1 MTLMV
6 RLKFAVFAAAVLL
19 LWIWHLYA
27 LAPSLS
33 ARAVDAASIQAA
45 RAPAGLALKIDE
57 RRREFH
63 RAALKVASAPAAMA
77 SLRNRAEPPLPE
89 KFGPLRTAALDS
101 IPEPYRPALVVALTN
116 EHGTIYA
123 RGSAEPVPDA
133 KDLNVAAL
141 AAAGA
146 EGLWQEAFGAIHL
159 FFSFPAAVFDRGEPK
174 VLGSLV
180 LGAPLLVD
188 GLLDASAKEA
198 GLGAM
203 ALLENGKIV
212 STAGPEKVSIERL
225 DKALLPGKT
234 GVVARSALSSFGPF
248 QFPVGTS
255 GDSFGGK
262 APLWIGSRQAIRS
275 TPYEVIGLASVR
287 PMMEALAA
295 YQRMA
300 LLLFIALLALSSV
313 WLLILEGRDYRIPPR
328 VREYEPDYDR
338 PPEREEQQPAYATSA
353 GHGNAAAASLS
364 DEPPPVPEAGPES
377 FPLGRAAIP
386 ASEQPSEN
394 SSMRSADASAPTGG
408 HESPPPEAFGS
419 FVEDNQPTM
428 AYPSPLVPGDA
439 FALASQDRKT
449 DGAASGEEVY
459 NPDATRVAEVPEE
472 LLRASARSESAAPPP
487 LPRAG
492 APSRPPVSQPAPP
505 NDEQHFRE
513 VFTEFLSTRQKCG
526 EPADSLTYDRFAQK
540 LRKNRD
546 QLIEKYSC
554 RTVRFHVYVKE
565 GKAALKATPIKD

>member
-1 MTLMV
+1 MV
-6 RLKFAVFAAAVLL
+6 RLKFAVFAVAVLL

-77 SLRNRAEPPLPE
+77 GLRNRAEPPLPE

-101 IPEPYRPALVVALTN
+101 IPEPYRAALVVALTN

-123 RGSAEPVPDA
+123 RGSAEAVADA
-133 KDLNVAAL
+133 KELNLAAL

-159 FFSFPAAVFDRGEPK
+159 FFSFPVAVFDRGEPK
-174 VLGSLV
+174 VLGNLV
-180 LGAPLLVD
+180 LGAPLLLD
-188 GLLDASAKEA
+188 GLLDASAKEG
-198 GLGAM
+198 GLGAI

-212 STAGPEKVSIERL
+212 SLAGPEKVSIERL
-225 DKALLPGKT
+225 DKALQPGKT
-234 GVVARSALSSFGPF
+234 GVVARSALSSLGPF

-287 PMMEALAA
+287 PLMEALAA

-328 VREYEPDYDR
+328 VRDYEPEYER
-338 PPEREEQQPAYATSA
+338 PEREEQQPAYATSS
-353 GHGNAAAASLS
+353 GHAEARPSSLA
-364 DEPPPVPEAGPES
+364 DEPPPVPQ
-377 FPLGRAAIP
+377 AA
-386 ASEQPSEN
+386 
-394 SSMRSADASAPTGG
+394 
-408 HESPPPEAFGS
+408 PEAFQLGQS
-419 FVEDNQPTM
+419 PRLAGEPSQETAARLADAGATIDGQGAPPAAQSFGAFVEDNQPTM

-439 FALASQDRKT
+439 FAMASQAGGP
-449 DGAASGEEVY
+449 DGAANRDEVF
-459 NPDATRVAEVPEE
+459 NPDATRVAEVPQE
-472 LLRASARSESAAPPP
+472 LLRASARTESNEPPPSRPPP
-487 LPRAG
+487 LP
-492 APSRPPVSQPAPP
+492 QLAPP

-513 VFTEFLSTRQKCG
+513 VFTAFLSTRQKCG